1 MASKEQAEQV
11 VKWVRGKYGQDLG
24 ADNKRYV
31 DPPVLLLKDEQ
42 AETRNANQSLASI
55 RRALL
60 PTELRERRAGGGVF
74 DTPAKIGQ
82 LIFNQ
87 KLFAGNCG
95 EMCYLS
101 CFMAQK
107 SKARIWMVT
116 IDDPGDHQ
124 FCILGDAK
132 PTAKSIAEMSAM
144 GDDSWVLDPWAGIV
158 CRPGEFRQ
166 EFIGKMVKWTSR
178 GKRVG
183 LVNAGGTY
191 DWHAPIGEKYLDAQ
205 LYSNLT
211 TKSGW

>member
-1 MASKEQAEQV
+1 MASKEQAEKV
-11 VKWVRGKYGQDLG
+11 AKWVREMYGQGSG

-31 DPPVLLLKDEQ
+31 DPPVMPLKEKQ
-42 AETRNANQSLASI
+42 AETRNANQPLASI
-55 RRALL
+55 RRPLL
-60 PTELRERRAGGGVF
+60 PTALKELRARGGVF

-82 LIFNQ
+82 VIFNT

-107 SKARIWMVT
+107 SKAPIWMVT

-124 FCILGDAK
+124 FCILGVAK
-132 PTAKSIAEMSAM
+132 PTAKSVAEMSAM

-183 LVNAGGTY
+183 LVNAGHTY
-191 DWHAPIGEKYLDAQ
+191 DWHAPSGDKYLDAHM
-205 LYSNLT
+205 YSNLT
-211 TKSGW
+211 AKSGW

>member
-60 PTELRERRAGGGVF
+60 RTELRERRAGGGVF

-101 CFMAQK
+101 CFMAQR
-107 SKARIWMVT
+107 SNARIWMVT

-132 PTAKSIAEMSAM
+132 PTAKSIAARTRNAM
-144 GDDSWVLDPWAGIV
+144 A
-158 CRPGEFRQ
+158 RR
-166 EFIGKMVKWTSR
+166 SR
-178 GKRVG
+178 LSPLGPPPAQPLRLRRASG
-183 LVNAGGTY
+183 
-191 DWHAPIGEKYLDAQ
+191 HACK
-205 LYSNLT
+205 
-211 TKSGW
+211 